1 MPRIRLT
8 AHPLNAP
15 RASRSGGR
23 RTLRDHRESLE
34 LPGRARRDMGN
45 RGRSLPPG
53 WWIGAAVPFALA
65 FWTGVAWIM
74 WMVL

>member
-1 MPRIRLT
+1 MRIRLT

-15 RASRSGGR
+15 QASRSGGR
-23 RTLRDHRESLE
+23 RTLRDHMDPARDAGT
-34 LPGRARRDMGN
+34 GRDVGN

-53 WWIGAAVPFALA
+53 WWIAAGLPLGLA

-74 WMVL
+74 WRVL

>member
-15 RASRSGGR
+15 QASRSGGR